1 MSLPESLERAAND
14 LVDLADQIRP
24 ANGDPHRLLEELK
37 PDQASDVLCWILAN
51 EAESAEELVEA
62 WGEWEKGAEV
72 LLAVSDESLSDRGV
86 SKAGRKILRR
96 AHHRLRSRG
105 IEVKTEARPAVPK
118 RRPIAVEDAF
128 EAAFLSSPDFRG
140 ARVGYL
146 ANRHPAGGARLFEVR
161 FDEARGILDFKVY
174 NAGRSKVR
182 GFLRSLSSA
191 QAQRLFDVPRNALC
205 ALVRRASLAQ
215 PADRPLPAGFMEW
228 RGRVFPESL
237 DDEST
242 PGGLVRAELGDLP
255 TSEAALE
262 DVLPLIVDGTVGPW
276 PPATSWV
283 SGWMDEGREKV
294 AGLEG
299 ETRESAIEAWRDSVA
314 EALTEEDDRG
324 LLARHLEELA
334 WVHRQTHGKTEAAN
348 LIAVADAMLA
358 NQAVHL
364 RIAGAR
370 VDSLFAPFLGEL
382 RIAVDESSDDV
393 SQADVAADAG

>member
-1 MSLPESLERAAND
+1 MSLPESFERAATN
-14 LVDLADQIRP
+14 LADLADQIRP

-37 PDQASDVLCWILAN
+37 PQQASEVLVWILAN
-51 EAESAEELVEA
+51 EPDSAEELVEA
-62 WGEWEKGAEV
+62 WGEWEKGGEV
-72 LLAVSDESLSDRGV
+72 LLSLTDAVLSDRGV

-105 IEVKTEARPAVPK
+105 IAVKTDVEPSVST
-118 RRPIAVEDAF
+118 RRPIAVEDPF

-161 FDEARGILDFKVY
+161 FDEARGIIDFKVY

-191 QAQRLFDVPRNALC
+191 QAHRLFDVSRTALC

-215 PADRPLPAGFMEW
+215 PFDRPLPSGFMEW

-237 DDEST
+237 DGEST
-242 PGGLVRAELGDLP
+242 PGGLIRAELADIAK
-255 TSEAALE
+255 SETAVEEVVAL
-262 DVLPLIVDGTVGPW
+262 IMDGSVGPW
-276 PPATSWV
+276 PPASSWV
-283 SGWMDEGREKV
+283 SEWMDKGRDEV
-294 AGLEG
+294 AGLESDA
-299 ETRESAIEAWRDSVA
+299 RESAITDWRDAVA
-314 EALTEEDDRG
+314 AALVETDDRE

-334 WVHRQTHGKTEAAN
+334 WVHRQTHGPAEAAS
-348 LIAVADAMLA
+348 LIAAADALVSDDA
-358 NQAVHL
+358 AHL

-382 RIAVDESSDDV
+382 RIADDEPSDEV
-393 SQADVAADAG
+393 SQTEAAADAG